1 MGQPEISDSAVS
13 TSVCFS
19 VIFSMMISARVRLG
33 AGQGHWGGQGGLAG
47 DRGRIGGRMG
57 LTPDR
62 AGSGSVQGGGPA
74 PLQPPPHLSGGFLFM
89 NISMAFSSSG
99 STSTSPP

>member
-33 AGQGHWGGQGGLAG
+33 AGQGHWGAREGWQGT
-47 DRGRIGGRMG
+47 GGE
-57 LTPDR
+57 
-62 AGSGSVQGGGPA
+62 SGVAWG
-74 PLQPPPHLSGGFLFM
+74 
-89 NISMAFSSSG
+89 
-99 STSTSPP
+99 